1 MLKFY
6 QVSLSTK
13 GDRNKRLESLF
24 FIFLFFEKLLKI
36 LLPIKGKRGIW
47 NRDIGKF
54 LFPFFRDNW
63 RVEENP
69 AFYDFQKRWWKKM
82 HCKKLSILI
91 FIANIFILQEEALRK
106 HYENI
111 NRLRIIFTLEF
122 INNSLL
128 RNHWYTHNV
137 INERK
142 REKEREREV
151 KWFIIV
157 VFEQNKWIRVVY
169 ILKRKPGVACVRS
182 VGFTG
187 KKSRNRQGMCKSNKY
202 YV

>member
-1 MLKFY
+1 
-6 QVSLSTK
+6 
-13 GDRNKRLESLF
+13 
-24 FIFLFFEKLLKI
+24 
-36 LLPIKGKRGIW
+36 
-47 NRDIGKF
+47 
-54 LFPFFRDNW
+54 
-63 RVEENP
+63 
-69 AFYDFQKRWWKKM
+69 M

-151 KWFIIV
+151 K
-157 VFEQNKWIRVVY
+157 
-169 ILKRKPGVACVRS
+169 
-182 VGFTG
+182 
-187 KKSRNRQGMCKSNKY
+187 
-202 YV
+202 